1 MMTVQMIRSDVQDRT
16 DLRMKMLCGL
26 QLKAA
31 DLCHSDRI
39 LIHLFH
45 CCRVRISDVSY
56 NENGVSHMLHDG
68 SQEAGGCRFS
78 IGSRDGQHV
87 AFSKS
92 VGQLHLAPDLQPFF
106 LKMKDQRKVRGN
118 TGT

>member
-1 MMTVQMIRSDVQDRT
+1 MAVQMIRRDVQDRAH
-16 DLRMKMLCGL
+16 LRVKMLDSL
-26 QLKAA
+26 QLEAA
-31 DLCHSDRI
+31 DFRHRNGI
-39 LIHLFH
+39 LIHLLHSF
-45 CCRVRISDVSY
+45 RVGISDVSY
-56 NENGVSHMLHDG
+56 NENGVSRMLHDG
-68 SQEAGGCRFS
+68 SQKAGGCRFS

-92 VGQLHLAPDLQPFF
+92 VGQLHLAPDLQSFF